1 MLYTCMYLFIWG
13 INVLAHAWR
22 AWNTCMQ
29 AWRGHKWR
37 TLVGCT
43 CDLGKNMNMSPL
55 HHGNHGFA
63 CLQVQNMMSIYL
75 LNFRIDV
82 LACARRTWDICIQD
96 VCQARCGHTGRWA
109 LASCTSALGK
119 KNTHTPMYCL
129 YCHGVHGFA
138 CLHVQTEYHV
148 KNMCNI

>member
-1 MLYTCMYLFIWG
+1 
-13 INVLAHAWR
+13 
-22 AWNTCMQ
+22 
-29 AWRGHKWR
+29 
-37 TLVGCT
+37 
-43 CDLGKNMNMSPL
+43 
-55 HHGNHGFA
+55 
-63 CLQVQNMMSIYL
+63 
-75 LNFRIDV
+75 
-82 LACARRTWDICIQD
+82 
-96 VCQARCGHTGRWA
+96 